1 MRTDRL
7 HKARGGLITL
17 IRDNITFTTTDIP
30 STINT
35 HNIELQMVK
44 VHINNT
50 KHITIANI
58 YIPPRDTTSTHYKTA
73 DTDIQHCI
81 QYITNIPHSVLT
93 GDVNAHSTLW
103 HSYTDDH
110 RGQLIADVISNSDH
124 IKLNTN
130 TPTRV
135 PNTTLQQTSSPD
147 ITTVSNTLYNRT
159 SWTTQHALSSDHL
172 PIITTIN
179 IRHDYRLQQN
189 RLTFTN
195 YKKADWTQ
203 FTEDTESAFAQTT
216 IPTNIH
222 TANRMFTNF
231 ILMAEKQNIPKGN
244 MHSNCRLLPE
254 DIVCKITQR
263 NNIRRANTCDP
274 ALKLLNEE
282 ITSDIQKHKQ
292 NIWKEH
298 LDAHWDHRHNT
309 HTLWK
314 TIHGLSNRAP
324 PHTLNTSITF
334 NNKIAT
340 TPTHIANCFTKQFTN
355 TVKHTTHK
363 TNRHINR
370 ATHNIQGYNITLTT
384 SQVQEA
390 IKQSKNTNS
399 QGPDKLNI
407 RHLKH
412 IGPLGLAFLTS
423 MFKTALNK
431 NIIPHTWKLANIVPI
446 PKPNK
451 DTHKG
456 TSYRPISLLSVIAKT
471 LEKSLLP
478 YITANTP
485 MQHIYTSDLSP
496 PSAPVQVMA
505 YADDIT
511 ITSTHTSTSAA
522 KNNHTYT
529 KFLPGQNKTTS
540 Y

>member
-1 MRTDRL
+1 MDGE
-7 HKARGGLITL
+7 AGWW
-17 IRDNITFTTTDIP
+17 
-30 STINT
+30 
-35 HNIELQMVK
+35 
-44 VHINNT
+44 
-50 KHITIANI
+50 
-58 YIPPRDTTSTHYKTA
+58 TTSG
-73 DTDIQHCI
+73 
-81 QYITNIPHSVLT
+81 NIGLPPLARAMGV
-93 GDVNAHSTLW
+93 G
-103 HSYTDDH
+103 
-110 RGQLIADVISNSDH
+110 R
-124 IKLNTN
+124 
-130 TPTRV
+130 
-135 PNTTLQQTSSPD
+135 QQ
-147 ITTVSNTLYNRT
+147 
-159 SWTTQHALSSDHL
+159 QQ
-172 PIITTIN
+172 
-179 IRHDYRLQQN
+179 LQQN
-189 RLTFTN
+189 RRTVTN

-216 IPTNIH
+216 IIHTVNRIFTNI
-222 TANRMFTNF
+222 
-231 ILMAEKQNIPKGN
+231 ILMADKQNIPKGK

-324 PHTLNTSITF
+324 TTHTKHIHNIQQQNS
-334 NNKIAT
+334 NY
-340 TPTHIANCFTKQFTN
+340 THTHCELFHQTIHKH
-355 TVKHTTHK
+355 TVKHATHK

-390 IKQSKNTNS
+390 IKQSKNNNS

-431 NIIPHTWKLANIVPI
+431 T
-446 PKPNK
+446 
-451 DTHKG
+451 
-456 TSYRPISLLSVIAKT
+456 
-471 LEKSLLP
+471 
-478 YITANTP
+478 
-485 MQHIYTSDLSP
+485 
-496 PSAPVQVMA
+496 
-505 YADDIT
+505 
-511 ITSTHTSTSAA
+511 
-522 KNNHTYT
+522 
-529 KFLPGQNKTTS
+529 
-540 Y
+540 

>member
-1 MRTDRL
+1 MDRYQL
-7 HKARGGLITL
+7 QESRL
-17 IRDNITFTTTDIP
+17 D
-30 STINT
+30 TIYRRHRVRFRSDHNT
-35 HNIELQMVK
+35 HQ
-44 VHINNT
+44 H
-50 KHITIANI
+50 
-58 YIPPRDTTSTHYKTA
+58 TH
-73 DTDIQHCI
+73 C
-81 QYITNIPHSVLT
+81 
-93 GDVNAHSTLW
+93 
-103 HSYTDDH
+103 
-110 RGQLIADVISNSDH
+110 
-124 IKLNTN
+124 
-130 TPTRV
+130 
-135 PNTTLQQTSSPD
+135 
-147 ITTVSNTLYNRT
+147 
-159 SWTTQHALSSDHL
+159 
-172 PIITTIN
+172 
-179 IRHDYRLQQN
+179 QQN
-189 RLTFTN
+189 FHKHHTDGRQAEHT
-195 YKKADWTQ
+195 KWQD
-203 FTEDTESAFAQTT
+203 AQQLQALARR
-216 IPTNIH
+216 H
-222 TANRMFTNF
+222 SM
-231 ILMAEKQNIPKGN
+231 QN
-244 MHSNCRLLPE
+244 
-254 DIVCKITQR
+254 TQR

-355 TVKHTTHK
+355 TVEHATHQTIHK
-363 TNRHINR
+363 HINR

-390 IKQSKNTNS
+390 IKQSKNNNS
-399 QGPDKLNI
+399 QGPNKLNI

-451 DTHKG
+451 DTDKG

-478 YITANTP
+478 YITANIPNTP
-485 MQHIYTSDLSP
+485 MQHGYKTQHSTVTALHTLNNTVAKGFNQM
-496 PSAPVQVMA
+496 APLREQ
-505 YADDIT
+505 
-511 ITSTHTSTSAA
+511 S
-522 KNNHTYT
+522 
-529 KFLPGQNKTTS
+529 L
-540 Y
+540 